1 MNSEDLLTRR
11 RSLLG
16 NADQLSYKQPVHVV
30 EATGLEIKDAD
41 GNTLLDFFNNVPHV
55 GHCHPQVVDA
65 VCQQVKSLNT
75 NTRYLFDNI
84 IEYSERITSL
94 LPDGLD
100 VCYFVSSGSEAN
112 DLGWRIANA
121 VTGNSGGLVTERA
134 YHGITDATYALSPYA
149 ISEKEKL
156 AAHVMTVT
164 PCDDYRGVWK
174 RDDDNRGHH
183 YAQYVATAIAEL
195 ADKGHRP
202 AAFYMDNILSSIGI
216 HSPPPGYLKEAY
228 RIVREAGALCIA
240 DEVQS
245 GFGRVG
251 HHLWGF
257 QVDDAV
263 PDMVTF
269 GKPIANGIPMGL
281 VVTTREIADRFREH
295 ADFFSTTGGNPVAC
309 AGALAVLDVIE
320 EQSLVRHSHKMGK
333 YFASGL
339 SELANRHSLIGDVRG
354 SGLFI
359 GVELVRD
366 HDTLEAAT
374 TETLAIVNQLRQNGV
389 LVGAE
394 GPRKN
399 VIKIRPPLVIERSHV
414 NRFIE
419 TLDLIL
425 QEYREPRRL

>member
-1 MNSEDLLTRR
+1 MRR
-11 RSLLG
+11 QASLG
-16 NADQLSYKQPVHVV
+16 NADQLSYDQPLHVV
-30 EATGLEIKDAD
+30 SGRGVELIDVD
-41 GNTLLDFFNNVPHV
+41 GNRLLDFFNNVPHV

-65 VCQQVKSLNT
+65 VCRQVQTLNT

-84 IEYSERITSL
+84 VEYSERLSAL

-112 DLGWRIANA
+112 DLGWRIATA
-121 VTGNSGGLVTERA
+121 VTGNSGALIAERA

-149 ISEKEKL
+149 ISDKAQL
-156 AAHVMTVT
+156 AAHVMTVQ
-164 PCDDYRGVWK
+164 PCDDYRGEWK
-174 RDDDNRGHH
+174 RDDHKRGHH
-183 YAQYVATAIAEL
+183 YAQYVHDAISEL
-195 ADKGHRP
+195 AEKGHQP

-216 HSPPPGYLKEAY
+216 HSPPPGYLTQAY
-228 RIVREAGALCIA
+228 DIVRAAGGLCIA

-257 QVDDAV
+257 QIDDVV
-263 PDMVTF
+263 PDIVTF

-281 VVTTREIADRFREH
+281 VVTTRAIADQFREH
-295 ADFFSTTGGNPVAC
+295 ADFFST
-309 AGALAVLDVIE
+309 LAVLDVIE
-320 EQSLVRHSHKMGK
+320 EQKLLRHCDDTGR
-333 YFASGL
+333 YFADGL
-339 SELANRHSLIGDVRG
+339 RDLSNRHRLIGDVRG

-366 HDTLEAAT
+366 RDSLDPAT
-374 TETLAIVNQLRQNGV
+374 TETASVVNQLRQRGI

-399 VIKIRPPLVIERSHV
+399 VIKIRPPLVVERSHID
-414 NRFIE
+414 RFVE
-419 TLDLIL
+419 TLDTIL
-425 QEYREPRRL
+425 SQLDCSSGQER